1 MEAIMDII
9 ETNYTNN
16 IFENIKHV
24 DECGNE
30 YWLARDLSKVLEYK
44 DWRNFQKVIDKAIT
58 SAQNSVSFEENWIV
72 EITKPIKTGKGKEEF
87 IKDYKLT
94 RYICYLIVQNADPS
108 KEVVAMGQTYFAIQT
123 RKQEITEQEYDSL
136 SDDDKRF
143 YQRRLTKQGNYTLQK
158 VATSAGVKNMAEFHN
173 AGYKGLYNGE
183 TADDIFKRK
192 KLRYREDILD
202 NMNEDELIANLFRIN
217 QTKQKLLRDNVK
229 GEKEAKDVHYEVG
242 KKVRKA
248 IADIGG
254 MMSEEMPTPK
264 KSLKEL
270 EKEKKQLEIKE
281 QSKLEGIK

>member
-1 MEAIMDII
+1 MDII

-58 SAQNSVSFEENWIV
+58 SAQNSVSFEENWVV

-158 VATSAGVKNMAEFHN
+158 VATSAGVKNTAEFHN

-229 GEKEAKDVHYEVG
+229 GEKKAKDVHYEVG

-254 MMSEEMPTPK
+254 MMPEEMPTPK